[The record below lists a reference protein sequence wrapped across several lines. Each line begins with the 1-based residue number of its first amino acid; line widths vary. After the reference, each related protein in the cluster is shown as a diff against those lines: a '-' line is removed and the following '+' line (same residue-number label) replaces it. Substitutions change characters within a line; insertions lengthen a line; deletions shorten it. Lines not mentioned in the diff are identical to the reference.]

1 MTTAL
6 SPRFVYCYRL
16 HSLVMCLLLSL
27 TLFIDVSVALNHYF
41 HTSADTCMSRWISL
55 VISGGT
61 SPPTEYARQQK
72 LLKSLLLT
80 AGKTSVSS
88 LDPSTVSLIF
98 GENPNATSL
107 FFRCTG
113 EKEN

>member
-1 MTTAL
+1 MTIAL
-6 SPRFVYCYRL
+6 SPRFVYCHRL

-27 TLFIDVSVALNHYF
+27 ILFSDESVPFHHYF
-41 HTSADTCMSRWISL
+41 RTSADTCMSRWISL

-61 SPPTEYARQQK
+61 SHPTEYARQEK

-107 FFRCTG
+107 FFRCAG